1 MFGSAQF
8 QGKKIENVKNIPN
21 RVQKFTI
28 YQLSTILR
36 AILRD
41 EIFSIHKKRLKDE
54 KPILDANGEI
64 AQEPEVDMEKIISL
78 VNKAVD
84 AVMQRLNNISYFDN
98 VESNKMSTLVQAAHN
113 PDNLCRMDP
122 AWHPWV

>member
-1 MFGSAQF
+1 MFFHFSF
-8 QGKKIENVKNIPN
+8 
-21 RVQKFTI
+21 
-28 YQLSTILR
+28 QLSTILR

-84 AVMQRLNNISYFDN
+84 AIMQRLNNISYFDN